1 LIWSRSI
8 ERFTVGRLTLPEAYR
23 LSMIPATS
31 EGGDALSMRALVVSA
46 PNEFAVQEVDRPRPG
61 SFEVLC
67 RVRAVTICGTD
78 PHIIQGHYPGFWP
91 KSWPLVPGH
100 EWCGDVV
107 EVGEGAAALGWA
119 AGTRVAGT
127 SHAACGY
134 CRRCIEGRYNI
145 CENFGVEGL
154 HAQYGHNTDGAYA
167 EYVVHSIKSVFA
179 VPDELSDEEAAML
192 DPTAIALHTVVR
204 GAHRPGDTV
213 VVVGPG
219 VMGLLVAESALALGA
234 GRVIVVGRGQRLE
247 KAAELGH
254 ETVDFT
260 AGDPVAAVRELTGD
274 TGADVALECS
284 GAADA
289 VGECVDMVRKGGRVA
304 VIGIPMED
312 ARIPMQRLVLDEIDV
327 VGVRASAGE
336 MPRAIALVAAGRIRL
351 KQLIT
356 HRFALTDFAEAYDT
370 FTERRDGALKVVV
383 TP

>member
-1 LIWSRSI
+1 
-8 ERFTVGRLTLPEAYR
+8 
-23 LSMIPATS
+23 
-31 EGGDALSMRALVVSA
+31 
-46 PNEFAVQEVDRPRPG
+46 
-61 SFEVLC
+61 VLC
-67 RVRAVTICGTD
+67 KVRAVAICGTD

-91 KSWPLVPGH
+91 KEWPLTPGH

-107 EVGEGAAALGWA
+107 EVGEGAARLGWE

-134 CRRCIEGRYNI
+134 CARCIEGRYNI

-167 EYVVHSIKSVFA
+167 EYVVHSVKSVFA
-179 VPDELSDEEAAML
+179 VPDSISDEEAAML
-192 DPTAIALHTVVR
+192 DPTAIALHTVIR
-204 GAHRPGDTV
+204 GGHRPGDTV

-219 VMGLLVAESALALGA
+219 VMGLLVAECALAVGA
-234 GRVIVVGRGQRLE
+234 GRVIVVGRGQRLA

-254 ETVDFT
+254 EVVDFT
-260 AGDPVAAVRELTGD
+260 AGDPVAAVRELTDGA
-274 TGADVALECS
+274 GADVVLECS

-289 VGECVDMVRKGGRVA
+289 VGECVEMTRKGGRVA
-304 VIGIPMED
+304 AIGIPMDD
-312 ARIPMQRLVLDEIDV
+312 ARIPMQRLVLDEIDL
-327 VGVRASAGE
+327 VGVRAAAGE

-351 KQLIT
+351 KELIT
-356 HRFALTDFAEAYDT
+356 HRFALADFAEAYGT

>member
-1 LIWSRSI
+1 
-8 ERFTVGRLTLPEAYR
+8 
-23 LSMIPATS
+23 MISATIH
-31 EGGDALSMRALVVSA
+31 GGDLSMRALVVSA
-46 PNEFAVQEVDRPRPG
+46 PNEFAVREVERPRPG
-61 SFEVLC
+61 AFEVLC
-67 RVRAVTICGTD
+67 KVRAVTICGTD

-91 KSWPLVPGH
+91 KAWPLVPGH

-107 EVGEGAAALGWA
+107 EVGAGAAALGWA

-154 HAQYGHNTDGAYA
+154 HAQYGHNADGAYA

-204 GAHRPGDTV
+204 GGHRPGDTV

-234 GRVIVVGRGQRLE
+234 GRVIVVGRGQRLAR
-247 KAAELGH
+247 AAELGH

-260 AGDPVAAVRELTGD
+260 AGDPVAAVRELTGG
-274 TGADVALECS
+274 TGADVVLECS

-289 VGECVDMVRKGGRVA
+289 VGGCIDMSRKGGRVA
-304 VIGIPMED
+304 VIGIPLDD

-351 KQLIT
+351 KELIT
-356 HRFALTDFAEAYDT
+356 HRFTLDDFAAAYGT